1 MLRRLLKYDF
11 RSMGK
16 QFALLWPAALVAA
29 LINRFTL
36 PGGEGAGFAG
46 ETMGLVTAMV
56 YFGLIVALFVITLI
70 FVIQRF
76 YYGLLG
82 SEGYLMHTLP
92 VKPWQLVA
100 SKLICAVVTSV
111 ISLAVAVLSVF
122 LLAPI
127 SWDKLLTTGTFTALR
142 ILVTERPDV
151 LLLGAEILLVFVAA
165 LAAGVTM
172 VYLAMA
178 LGHLFPRNRIAGS
191 VLSFLG
197 LNIVVNVLLYAA
209 AAVIPDVNLDQWL
222 TVQQSAHLSL
232 WLAALC
238 FGAVAAAFFAGTVA
252 ILRRG
257 LNLE

>member
-1 MLRRLLKYDF
+1 MLRKLLKYDF

-16 QFALLWPAALVAA
+16 QFALLWPAALVLA
-29 LINRFTL
+29 LVNRFTL
-36 PGGEGAGFAG
+36 PGNGSGFAG
-46 ETMGLVTAMV
+46 ETLGFVAAMT
-56 YFGLIVALFVITLI
+56 YFGVVVAI

-82 SEGYLMHTLP
+82 GEGYLMHTLP

-100 SKLICAVVTSV
+100 SKLICAVVTSL
-111 ISLAVAVLSVF
+111 ISLVVAFLSMF
-122 LLAPI
+122 LLMPI

-151 LLLGAEILLVFVAA
+151 LLLAVEILLVFVAA
-165 LAAGVTM
+165 LSAGILM

-178 LGHLFPRNRIAGS
+178 LGHVFPRNRVAGS

-197 LNIVVNVLLYAA
+197 INIAVNILMSAA
-209 AAVIPDVNLDQWL
+209 ATFIPDVNLDQWL
-222 TVQQSAHLSL
+222 TVQQSAHVSMWLMTL
-232 WLAALC
+232 CLAA
-238 FGAVAAAFFAGTVA
+238 FAAAFFAGTVA
-252 ILRRG
+252 ILRRK

>member
-1 MLRRLLKYDF
+1 MLRKLLKYDF

-16 QFALLWPAALVAA
+16 QFALLWPAALVLA
-29 LINRFTL
+29 LVNRFTL
-36 PGGEGAGFAG
+36 PGNGSGFAG
-46 ETMGLVTAMV
+46 ETLGFVAAMA
-56 YFGLIVALFVITLI
+56 YFGVVVALFVITLI

-82 SEGYLMHTLP
+82 GEGYLMHTLP

-100 SKLICAVVTSV
+100 SKLICAVVTSL
-111 ISLAVAVLSVF
+111 ISLVVAFLSMF
-122 LLAPI
+122 LLMPI

-151 LLLGAEILLVFVAA
+151 LLLAVEILLVFVAA
-165 LAAGVTM
+165 LSAGILM

-178 LGHLFPRNRIAGS
+178 LGHLFPRNRVAGS

-197 LNIVVNVLLYAA
+197 INIAVNILMSAA
-209 AAVIPDVNLDQWL
+209 ATFIPDVNLDQWL
-222 TVQQSAHLSL
+222 TVQQSAHVSMWLMTL
-232 WLAALC
+232 CLAA
-238 FGAVAAAFFAGTVA
+238 FAAAFFAGTVA
-252 ILRRG
+252 ILRRK